1 MTRILI
7 PVVLAALAATQT
19 FAQDP
24 RPAQWDTGH
33 SKTSEIREKADT
45 KHQTGLGN
53 GVILSI
59 SEPEGAAAAAF
70 ARWHFAQGE
79 RGEGTSRFALD

>member
-1 MTRILI
+1 MKRILI

-33 SKTSEIREKADT
+33 SKTSEIQQKSRAKND
-45 KHQTGLGN
+45 TGLGD
-53 GVILSI
+53 GVILSV

-79 RGEGTSRFALD
+79 RGEGASRFATD